1 MRPALLAAAR
11 RRLARSLVIA
21 TARQFAALRADRQ
34 HLFQIKNRLNCNI
47 REKSGSKCIIKFP
60 EIGVLDGQRITH
72 DPVEKEKLLTEIIER
87 HKKEQRARIRKE
99 IACQVSVGL
108 QGKEALQAPVSAMR
122 DISNKVYYH
131 AEDNGLLTPKQFS
144 LFVWAAQIAKIEV
157 PLTVFQG
164 IINLRKGMSKN
175 QLDGLHWR
183 QIENIKG
190 ALTPS
195 QLTILERERK
205 RSPPG

>member
-1 MRPALLAAAR
+1 MEDVENAQEECDVCGHEHIRY
-11 RRLARSLVIA
+11 
-21 TARQFAALRADRQ
+21 
-34 HLFQIKNRLNCNI
+34 LFQIKNRLNCNI

-87 HKKEQRARIRKE
+87 HKKDQRARIRKDCSPSLGRSSGE
-99 IACQVSVGL
+99 
-108 QGKEALQAPVSAMR
+108 EAMQAPVSAMR

-157 PLTVFQG
+157 PLAAFQG
-164 IINLRKGMSKN
+164 IMNLRKGMSKS

-183 QIENIKG
+183 QVENIKG
-190 ALTPS
+190 ALTLS